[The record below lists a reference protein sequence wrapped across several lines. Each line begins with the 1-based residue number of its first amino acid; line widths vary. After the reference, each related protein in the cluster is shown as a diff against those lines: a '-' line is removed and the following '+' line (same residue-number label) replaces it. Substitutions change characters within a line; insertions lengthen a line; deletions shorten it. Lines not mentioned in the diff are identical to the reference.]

1 MQLEPLVEVLRG
13 GLVESSHLV
22 SFALV
27 DPYGQLIASWGDPE
41 LVTFM
46 RSSAKP
52 FQAIPVVERG
62 AADRFHFEARDLAL
76 ICASHSGTE
85 THVQAARSLL
95 AKIGVAE
102 TALQCGVHVPYD
114 DEAYKALLRA
124 RGSLEPVRNNCSGK
138 HAGMLAL
145 AKHLGADLDSY
156 LNPDHPVQRAILGVI
171 AEMTG
176 LPVEVIIVGV
186 DGCSAPTFA
195 VPLRSAARA
204 YAQLVD
210 HPNRSAP
217 HAMATQQ
224 IFAAMTAH
232 SQLVGGQERFDT
244 QFMQAVDGRFL
255 SKSGAEGF
263 QCVGIPPD
271 SLREG
276 SPALGLSIK
285 VHDGDDKDHRA
296 AALTALELVGQLG
309 GFKDGERERLASFD
323 SRVLE
328 NLSGTIIG
336 NVRTNPTLRHHFEL
350 NHEWE

>member
-1 MQLEPLVEVLRG
+1 MHLQPLIEVLRG

-27 DPYGQLIASWGDPE
+27 DADGQLIASWGDPE

-52 FQAIPVVERG
+52 FQAIPVVESG
-62 AADRFHFEARDLAL
+62 AADHYHFEARELAL

-85 THVQAARSLL
+85 MHVQAAQRLL
-95 AKIGVAE
+95 AKIDVAE
-102 TALQCGVHVPYD
+102 TALQCGVHIPYD
-114 DEAYKALLRA
+114 DETYKALLRTG
-124 RGSLEPVRNNCSGK
+124 GSLEPIRNNCSGK

-145 AKHLGADLDSY
+145 AKHLGEDLDSY
-156 LNPDHPVQRAILGVI
+156 LSPDHPVQHSILGVI
-171 AEMTG
+171 VDMTG
-176 LPVEVIIVGV
+176 LPIEDIVVGV

-204 YAQLVD
+204 YAQLAD
-210 HPNRSAP
+210 HQNRSAP
-217 HAMATQQ
+217 YAMATQQ

-232 SQLVGGQERFDT
+232 SQFVGGPDRFDT
-244 QFMQAVDGRFL
+244 QFMQTVDGRFL

-263 QCVGIPPD
+263 QCIGIPPG

-276 SPALGLSIK
+276 SPALGLAIK
-285 VHDGDDKDHRA
+285 VHDGDDKNHRA
-296 AALTALELVGQLG
+296 AALTALELLGQLG
-309 GFKDGERERLASFD
+309 GFKAGERERLDSFD
-323 SRVLE
+323 ARVLE
-328 NLSGTIIG
+328 SLSGTIVG
-336 NVRTNPTLRHHFEL
+336 RVRTNPIFRDNFEL